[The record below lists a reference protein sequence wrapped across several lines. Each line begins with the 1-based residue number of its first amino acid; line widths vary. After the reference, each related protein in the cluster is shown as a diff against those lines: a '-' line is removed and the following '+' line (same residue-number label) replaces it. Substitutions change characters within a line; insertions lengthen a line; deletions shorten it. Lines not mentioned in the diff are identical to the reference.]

1 MSAPDPSTSPYDYDA
16 VVVGGGPAGLQ
27 AALTLGRMHRRTL
40 LLDSGEYRNAP
51 AEHMHNFVTQD
62 GTPPSEFRA
71 AARAELAAYSTV
83 TVREAAASAVVPDG
97 DGFRVELDADG
108 TGGPEAPTARTVV
121 LATGMRDTLPAIPG
135 LEPLFGTVAAVCP
148 YCHGHELSGTHVAVL
163 GSGPHVARVVFLLE
177 RIATRRT
184 VLTDGADLDPGLRA
198 QLDAAGVAVRTE
210 PVKELRRSAAGATVT
225 FADGPDEEV
234 GGVFVAAEFAQR
246 APFAEQLGLRMLA
259 SGAVEVDA
267 MGRTSVP
274 GVFAAGD
281 MAHTAAL
288 PMPMASVLTA
298 AASGLV
304 AAAAADGEL
313 LARDHPAPQP
323 A

>member
-1 MSAPDPSTSPYDYDA
+1 MPAPDPSTSTFDA
-16 VVVGGGPAGLQ
+16 VVIGGGPAGLQ
-27 AALTLGRMHRRTL
+27 AALTLGRMHRRAL

-51 AEHMHNFVTQD
+51 AEHMHNFVTHD
-62 GTPPSEFRA
+62 GTPPAGFRA
-71 AARAELAAYSTV
+71 AARADLAAYATV
-83 TVREAAASAVVPDG
+83 TVRDAAATAVVPDG
-97 DGFRVELDADG
+97 DGFRVEVASRGDDA
-108 TGGPEAPTARTVV
+108 GPVSARAVV
-121 LATGMRDTLPAIPG
+121 LATGMRDTLPATPG
-135 LEPLFGTVAAVCP
+135 LAALFGTVAAVCP
-148 YCHGHELSGTHVAVL
+148 YCHGHELSGKHVAVL
-163 GSGPHVARVVFLLE
+163 GNGPHVARVAFLLE
-177 RIATRRT
+177 RIASRLT
-184 VLTDGADLDPGLRA
+184 VLADGGGLDPAVRA
-198 QLDAAGVAVRTE
+198 QLDAAGGGVRPE
-210 PVKELRRSAAGATVT
+210 PVKALSGGAAGATVS

-234 GGVFVAAEFAQR
+234 GGVFVAPEFAQR
-246 APFAEQLGLRMLA
+246 APFAGQLGLDLLP

-267 MGRTSVP
+267 LGRTSVP

-304 AAAAADGEL
+304 AAASLDGEL